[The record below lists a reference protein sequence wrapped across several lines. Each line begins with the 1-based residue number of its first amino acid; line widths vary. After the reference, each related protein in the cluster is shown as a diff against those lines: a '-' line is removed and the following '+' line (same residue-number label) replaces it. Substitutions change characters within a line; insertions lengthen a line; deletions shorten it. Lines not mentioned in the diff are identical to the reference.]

1 MLSVTEE
8 CFGYFYFPL
17 TLASGTSKFS
27 ELWPY
32 PKATCSHWHVP
43 NFSSGKVSRHF
54 SGWKVVRARLYICCS
69 ESLIIWIVK
78 HSSLFLFLLH
88 HSSPYF
94 FLECFPS
101 TLMHTHKNVVFCF
114 HLCLGELCIS
124 YVVTYHGYPGSHL
137 NLSLWCLLNIYLL
150 EYSQVPQFQLNKCL
164 CPFHVCILKLHTLS
178 QYILSVNGSL
188 IHLTA

>member
-1 MLSVTEE
+1 MGQEGLKTEGVEMPLCVNYTDFRPQTWRLHRCLSSPKNPLYARPCSGLWAHQGDSAVT
-8 CFGYFYFPL
+8 L
-17 TLASGTSKFS
+17 S
-27 ELWPY
+27 
-32 PKATCSHWHVP
+32 
-43 NFSSGKVSRHF
+43 
-54 SGWKVVRARLYICCS
+54 
-69 ESLIIWIVK
+69 VK

-188 IHLTA
+188 IHLTAQLAIQILTVG